1 MKRSLTLL
9 LALTGLALAQ
19 GARLEFETKLADL
32 GELISGQSSRFVFN
46 FTNTG
51 DEDLIIRKVLAT
63 CDCAAALLSEPR
75 IAPGNNG
82 QIEVELSSKG
92 RMGMVQSSIRIV
104 SNDDTQMDGGP
115 NLTVLQVQATIVS
128 LVRVMPQAAYFPS
141 VDRGGEDQ
149 RRIVLTPEKGD
160 AVEVRSLECSASY
173 ITASWE
179 PVESNG
185 KTCAAL
191 TIKVGP
197 DAPIGPMLEKVTVG
211 LGFDEQPTLEV
222 PVMGNVRGDIL
233 YGPLPLMLLQVERGA
248 QPMQTISLQRDRGG
262 ELKIL
267 GVEMDVP
274 WLHPHA
280 LELVDGKIWEVS
292 LRIGDDAPSGHFLAY
307 ATIAIDD
314 PVQPSLQIPVTGQ
327 IRPRFIVEPAGLW
340 IPLDAEQAPPSLRVR
355 LPADFIEGFRVDAPA
370 WLDIEQQV
378 HADGYSLALR
388 VTGNPEPGQLVLS
401 SRLPG
406 ETRLVVPIVL
416 EGSTPGPEVEGVD

>member
-9 LALTGLALAQ
+9 LALAGLAFAQ
-19 GARLEFETKLADL
+19 GARLELETKLADL

-51 DEDLIIRKVLAT
+51 DEDLVIRKVLAT

-75 IAPGNNG
+75 IAPGQNG

-92 RMGMVQSSIRIV
+92 RMGVVHSNIRVV

-115 NLTVLQVQATIVS
+115 NLTVLQVQAKIIS

-141 VDRGGEDQ
+141 VDHGGEDQ
-149 RRIVLTPEKGD
+149 RRIVLTPEQSD
-160 AVEVRSLECSASY
+160 ALEVLKLECSAAFIS
-173 ITASWE
+173 ASWE
-179 PVESNG
+179 AVESNG

-197 DAPIGPMLEKVTVG
+197 DAPIGPMLEKVVVTTNI
-211 LGFDEQPTLEV
+211 EAQPTLEV
-222 PVMGNVRGDIL
+222 PVLGNVRGDIL
-233 YGPLPLMLLQVERGA
+233 YGPLPLMLLQVERGDE
-248 QPMQTISLQRDRGG
+248 PMQAISIQRDRGG

-267 GVEMDVP
+267 AVEIDVP
-274 WLHPHA
+274 WLHPRA

-292 LRIGDDAPSGHFLAY
+292 LRIGDDAPSGHFLAL
-307 ATIAIDD
+307 ATISIDD
-314 PVQPSLQIPVTGQ
+314 PVQPSLRIPISGQ

-340 IPLDAEQAPPSLRVR
+340 VPLDASQALPSIRVR
-355 LPADFIEGFRVDAPA
+355 LPADFIEGFQVDAPS
-370 WLDIEQQV
+370 WLQVEQQV
-378 HADGYSLALR
+378 HADGYSLAL
-388 VTGNPEPGQLVLS
+388 TAQGTPEAGQLVLS

-406 ETRLVVPIVL
+406 ETRLVLPIVL
-416 EGSTPGPEVEGVD
+416 EGSTPGPEVEGAD